1 MHKSTLA
8 LFAAAFLAAASHAA
22 DPTAA
27 SAGGPAKTHQRTSSL
42 EQRLSLVE
50 DRLAI
55 YHLIASH
62 PLSADTG
69 HGPFFPQVYTEDA
82 VFDRGSAAP
91 GAIGRDRLV
100 ALVQSDAHR
109 AALDGGLAHFGNL
122 LYIDLKGDE
131 AWVTSYLMLV
141 RFDAQAQESELPN
154 HGLSRGHRI
163 FRVLANQ
170 WHVVR
175 TAQGWRIQARKL
187 FPMDGSAPARELL
200 QDAVSR

>member
-1 MHKSTLA
+1 MHKSIPA
-8 LFAAAFLAAASHAA
+8 LVAAALLAAVSHAPA
-22 DPTAA
+22 CAA
-27 SAGGPAKTHQRTSSL
+27 GPATAREEASTL
-42 EQRLSLVE
+42 ERRLSLVE

-69 HGPFFPQVYTEDA
+69 HGPFFPQVYTEGA

-122 LYIDLKGDE
+122 PYIELKGDE

-141 RFDAQAQESELPN
+141 RFDAQAQETELPN

-187 FPMDGSAPARELL
+187 FPMDGSAPARGLL
-200 QDAVSR
+200 HEAVSP